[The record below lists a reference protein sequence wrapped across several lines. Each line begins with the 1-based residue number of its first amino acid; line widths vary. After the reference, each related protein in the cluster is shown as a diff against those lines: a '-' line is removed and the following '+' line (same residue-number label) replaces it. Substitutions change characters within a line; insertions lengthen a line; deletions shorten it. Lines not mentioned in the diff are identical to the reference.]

1 MDGEAPGALSQ
12 ASQPWAP
19 AEKTLSHMVPKVSP
33 PPGVCG
39 GRCSQRRGEVG
50 RGAGRRHISL
60 TWMQRDPPA
69 PPMPNQVALKEPLN
83 SQVTVRRCSAF
94 SQSSY
99 TARPWKMQTDREQ
112 G

>member
-39 GRCSQRRGEVG
+39 EGAPRGGVRWG
-50 RGAGRRHISL
+50 GVLAAGTS
-60 TWMQRDPPA
+60 P
-69 PPMPNQVALKEPLN
+69 
-83 SQVTVRRCSAF
+83 
-94 SQSSY
+94 
-99 TARPWKMQTDREQ
+99 
-112 G
+112 